1 MTWTKKNA
9 LNRWCL
15 RTLQQNCA
23 SPLHNLLHEAAGL
36 AVLAQARHK
45 GRPPLQNACLG
56 DHCDHWQAVDT
67 ERGTCRYRQ
76 DLKAE
81 LGKLRSRG
89 K

>member
-36 AVLAQARHK
+36 AVRIVAGETDNLKITVAADIALA
-45 GRPPLQNACLG
+45 
-56 DHCDHWQAVDT
+56 
-67 ERGTCRYRQ
+67 ERI
-76 DLKAE
+76 LAW
-81 LGKLRSRG
+81 RSESA
-89 K
+89 